1 MWQLVTS
8 QLIAMNKKAVY
19 RQQDKE
25 QQDLRLQ
32 TYRCDTRPLSP
43 YVEHVVNEVEPNG
56 GPQGVLLQSII
67 DPCDSLILQ
76 T

>member
-8 QLIAMNKKAVY
+8 QPIAMSKTAVH

-25 QQDLRLQ
+25 QRELQLQ
-32 TYRCDTRPLSP
+32 TYRCDAPPLSP
-43 YVEHVVNEVEPNG
+43 YAEHVVSEVEPNG
-56 GPQGVLLQSII
+56 GPQGVLLHSII
-67 DPCDSLILQ
+67 DPCGSVILP